1 MPEPIISIERIKAD
15 ARAAAAL
22 YDNIN
27 DACPYSFYTEA
38 GRTFKAEFYRVRVAQ
53 AMEKTA
59 AAKGAKATP

>member
-1 MPEPIISIERIKAD
+1 MPEPILSIERIKAD

-38 GRTFKAEFYRVRVAQ
+38 GRVFKAEFTRVRLEQSAINR
-53 AMEKTA
+53 AP
-59 AAKGAKATP
+59 AKGATP